1 MLCRRGRHGGQLHFQ
16 IGQRFAPAFDE
27 LTQHSKL
34 RGSFIA
40 VRRIQ
45 RPAQPR
51 QCAEADA
58 RLEGG
63 PHEAQSLQGGVIE
76 QAVAAWCARHRA
88 QQSAQQ
94 VVAHDMHAHPGIKGQ
109 PGHRVGVHRTPP
121 FGRFTAMHIPF
132 RRVQSAR
139 CESDAGVLDDMVCN
153 RCRLNSWPKPKAS
166 WTLTIANP
174 SNP

>member
-1 MLCRRGRHGGQLHFQ
+1 LRCQRGRHGGQLHFQ

-76 QAVAAWCARHRA
+76 QAVATRGA
-88 QQSAQQ
+88 
-94 VVAHDMHAHPGIKGQ
+94 VVQA
-109 PGHRVGVHRTPP
+109 T
-121 FGRFTAMHIPF
+121 GR
-132 RRVQSAR
+132 
-139 CESDAGVLDDMVCN
+139 
-153 RCRLNSWPKPKAS
+153 
-166 WTLTIANP
+166 
-174 SNP
+174 SNPRSR